1 VVQPDIGHHNAPR
14 HELVRQKRQA
24 VIRPEVSELL
34 IASLYV
40 PRNMPGKRNPDVLE
54 HQDVFRKAE
63 LPEDLPSGI
72 GAQILNDFRGESF
85 QEETDPG
92 EPSPGPLQGLIR
104 GGAAPQQP
112 SDTNPGFDI
121 VQLRWRHEL
130 SNGQCDLG
138 PSFAGTDQDDSVV
151 RRRQMAEAVPQHD
164 CIFLHRAELVGFQQ
178 YGMHSRIIQEP
189 SLPREVRPRC
199 RVPLVRVSGNKGN
212 QIQAQ
217 PFRDGRSP
225 HRGPGSESSQ
235 MAVEGLLGSPVSG
248 VRIETG
254 HEIQRCEIGRKM
266 AAQIPQALAIERAT
280 LPPLQRLFDHRIDI
294 GPRTRSRE
302 VVLHVVPRNLR
313 VNGCPYLLSG
323 QATVNR
329 NLGDRGTCSTHEE
342 RKKVQPTSPE

>member
-1 VVQPDIGHHNAPR
+1 MPKCSPRSCAAVRSAMTQAAEPPPDGAPSRASANCGRPTSSRITTAINTTRTTLIPTTVLPRRRTLRLVRADCRFLRTSLDLIQDDSGQRQGLQVNCRIKIVVVQPDIGHHNAPR

-112 SDTNPGFDI
+112 SDTDPGFDI
-121 VQLRWRHEL
+121 VQLCRRHEL

-199 RVPLVRVSGNKGN
+199 RVPLVRGSGNKGTK
-212 QIQAQ
+212 IKAQ
-217 PFRDGRSP
+217 SFRDG
-225 HRGPGSESSQ
+225 
-235 MAVEGLLGSPVSG
+235 GSP
-248 VRIETG
+248 
-254 HEIQRCEIGRKM
+254 
-266 AAQIPQALAIERAT
+266 
-280 LPPLQRLFDHRIDI
+280 
-294 GPRTRSRE
+294 
-302 VVLHVVPRNLR
+302 
-313 VNGCPYLLSG
+313 
-323 QATVNR
+323 
-329 NLGDRGTCSTHEE
+329 
-342 RKKVQPTSPE
+342 